1 VRFFKISNIL
11 DGAKYL
17 TKINGKYVFITL
29 FGDLIIIEFT
39 DILFALDS
47 IPAIFAII
55 GLRSFYFF
63 LENMIEK
70 FKV

>member
-55 GLRSFYFF
+55 GL
-63 LENMIEK
+63 
-70 FKV
+70 